1 MEYTYNSS
9 GLLTKTEDK
18 SNNTITTYEYDPY
31 GNVTKIACASET
43 DNGTAL
49 SVTDYTYDITG
60 NLLTAQ
66 NESSVS
72 SFIYDAAGRQVRS
85 ETDGAVSRTLY
96 DSCGRV
102 KQQID
107 SDVYDPAKD
116 GLPSENT
123 YSDPSAG
130 HTYVYAEN
138 GSLTSETTKYGVKTE
153 YTYTDV
159 GNLYK
164 KHFDIYDYYYLDDG
178 SIDKICVDGKTAV
191 DYAYNVTDSG
201 ITLNDGDYV
210 DQVIYANGDVESYQ
224 YNSSGVLTTI
234 YKNGEEAPD
243 AYWVQKVHPIQKL
256 PETYN
261 QETKLHYLYDK
272 ENNKVSAY
280 DLDPDDP
287 YQWLHYLAP
296 NDQKA
301 ELHDE
306 TENDAAELSGIY
318 FGTPFSISSG
328 GSQIKNT
335 VGELSSTYTMETDEN
350 DVLVSDGITAGESVV
365 LPAAYSYD
373 EDGRNI
379 KKSVTVGGNSTLD
392 LMLEYDEDGRI
403 TGSGSGSAI
412 SRYAYDDSDQL
423 IRTDNSASG
432 SASSY
437 EYDSRGNM
445 LSKKLYD
452 YTTGALNGLTPK
464 ETTSFTYANS
474 GWKDQLV
481 AVNGTELTYDESGN
495 LRAYG
500 DKTYSWSHGTRL
512 ESIKDGEKEYSYVYD
527 EGGIRFSKTVNG
539 ETTQFYYTGGL
550 LPAQKTGD
558 DVIFFQYGAGGIP
571 LGFVYNGVQYF
582 YITNQL
588 GDVAGIAD
596 SQGEL
601 FVQYTYDEWGKPIET
616 LTRYGTQEEKEIAEI
631 NPLRYRGYYYDS
643 ETGYYYLQSRY
654 YNPEWG
660 RFISPDSF
668 GYIDNSTRMGFN
680 AYVYC
685 VNSPLMKSDR
695 SHVVL

>member
-9 GLLTKTEDK
+9 GLLAKTEDK

-96 DSCGRV
+96 DSCG
-102 KQQID
+102 
-107 SDVYDPAKD
+107 
-116 GLPSENT
+116 
-123 YSDPSAG
+123 
-130 HTYVYAEN
+130 
-138 GSLTSETTKYGVKTE
+138 
-153 YTYTDV
+153 
-159 GNLYK
+159 
-164 KHFDIYDYYYLDDG
+164 
-178 SIDKICVDGKTAV
+178 
-191 DYAYNVTDSG
+191 
-201 ITLNDGDYV
+201 
-210 DQVIYANGDVESYQ
+210 
-224 YNSSGVLTTI
+224 VLTTI

-243 AYWVQKVHPIQKL
+243 AYRVQKVHPIQKL

-272 ENNKVSAY
+272 ENSKVSAY

-318 FGTPFSISSG
+318 FGTSFSISSG

-365 LPAAYSYD
+365 LPAAYS
-373 EDGRNI
+373 
-379 KKSVTVGGNSTLD
+379 
-392 LMLEYDEDGRI
+392 YDEDGRI

-685 VNSPLMKSDR
+685 VNSPLMYVDYFGKSAIAIAGASLGQIIIYIIIAIFIVSAGIMSLGLLFLLIDSISTNSGANSSSGSSSSNNNDHNNKNILKKIPNSLKKGNKVDLSKFDTKLKNGQGYKAKNGWR
-695 SHVVL
+695 IQKDTSGHGGSEWKLFDKSGNRIASLRGDGSIVGK

>member
-9 GLLTKTEDK
+9 GLLAKTEDK

-72 SFIYDAAGRQVRS
+72 SFIYDAAGRQIRS

-96 DSCGRV
+96 DSCG
-102 KQQID
+102 
-107 SDVYDPAKD
+107 
-116 GLPSENT
+116 
-123 YSDPSAG
+123 
-130 HTYVYAEN
+130 
-138 GSLTSETTKYGVKTE
+138 
-153 YTYTDV
+153 
-159 GNLYK
+159 
-164 KHFDIYDYYYLDDG
+164 
-178 SIDKICVDGKTAV
+178 
-191 DYAYNVTDSG
+191 
-201 ITLNDGDYV
+201 
-210 DQVIYANGDVESYQ
+210 
-224 YNSSGVLTTI
+224 VLTTI

-243 AYWVQKVHPIQKL
+243 AYRVQKVHPIQKL

-272 ENNKVSAY
+272 ENSKVSAY

-296 NDQKA
+296 DDQKA

-318 FGTPFSISSG
+318 FGTSFSISSG

-350 DVLVSDGITAGESVV
+350 DVLVSDSIAAGESVV

-379 KKSVTVGGNSTLD
+379 KKSVTAGGNSTLD

-412 SRYAYDDSDQL
+412 SRCAYDDSDQL

-588 GDVAGIAD
+588 GDVVGIAD
-596 SQGEL
+596 SQGEM

-616 LTRYGTQEEKEIAEI
+616 LTRYGTQEEKEIAET

-668 GYIDNSTRMGFN
+668 FKYINGE
-680 AYVYC
+680 YI
-685 VNSPLMKSDR
+685 
-695 SHVVL
+695 